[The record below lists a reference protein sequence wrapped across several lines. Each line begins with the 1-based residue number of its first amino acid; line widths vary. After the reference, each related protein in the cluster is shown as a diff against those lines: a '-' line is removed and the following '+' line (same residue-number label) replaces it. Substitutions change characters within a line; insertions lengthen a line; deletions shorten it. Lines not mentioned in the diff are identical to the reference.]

1 MQDPFEQAEIAHYTE
16 SERRQYFE
24 SQKEYWDNYSI
35 MTTALNKGLR
45 QGRAEGRAE
54 GLAEG
59 RVEGLAEGEAKANRE
74 NARRMK
80 AKGYAI
86 HDIAEVTGLSEEEIE
101 RL

>member
-1 MQDPFEQAEIAHYTE
+1 
-16 SERRQYFE
+16 
-24 SQKEYWDNYSI
+24 

-45 QGRAEGRAE
+45 QGRA
-54 GLAEG
+54 
-59 RVEGLAEGEAKANRE
+59 EGLAEGEAKANRE

>member
-1 MQDPFEQAEIAHYTE
+1 MQDPFEQAEIAHYSE

-45 QGRAEGRAE
+45 QGRA
-54 GLAEG
+54 
-59 RVEGLAEGEAKANRE
+59 EGLAEGEAKANRE

-86 HDIAEVTGLSEEEIE
+86 HDIAEVTGLSEEDIE

>member
-1 MQDPFEQAEIAHYTE
+1 MQDPFEQAEIAHYSE

-45 QGRAEGRAE
+45 QGRA
-54 GLAEG
+54 
-59 RVEGLAEGEAKANRE
+59 EGLAEGEAKANRE

>member
-1 MQDPFEQAEIAHYTE
+1 
-16 SERRQYFE
+16 
-24 SQKEYWDNYSI
+24 

-45 QGRAEGRAE
+45 QCRAEGRAE

-59 RVEGLAEGEAKANRE
+59 RAEGEAKANRE

-80 AKGYAI
+80 AKGYVI

>member
-1 MQDPFEQAEIAHYTE
+1 MQDPFEQAEIAHYSE

-45 QGRAEGRAE
+45 QGRAEG
-54 GLAEG
+54 LAEG
-59 RVEGLAEGEAKANRE
+59 RAEGEAKANRE